1 MRTLVQDLRYGTRM
15 LRKSLGTT
23 GVALLTLALGIGA
36 NTAIF
41 SVVYAVLLQPLPY
54 AQPDRLITLRSGDSA
69 PNISY
74 FAAQS
79 HTMSSVG
86 GFAEWPQDITGQ
98 GEPRSIPSALITG
111 ALFETLGT
119 RPLLGRGLMASDDQ
133 LGGARVVVASYGFWS
148 SVLNGDPKAIGSR
161 LVLSGEPY
169 TLVGVMPPG
178 FAMPRGT
185 GQLWVPAAVAYA
197 EAFPARGAHIFYV
210 IGRMKDGETLA
221 GVQAEIDTLGKRL
234 SESYPE
240 DESDRKWM
248 AMPLHERVV
257 GRIKKPLLIL
267 LSAVGAVLLIACLN
281 LAGLAVARAVGRRH
295 EIAIRS
301 AMGATRMRIVRQ
313 LLSESLLL
321 AVAGGA
327 AGVAVAYLG
336 LDLLLGMK
344 PVGVPRLEYVG
355 INSVALVFTLAVSVM
370 SGIFFGLFPAL
381 QLSRRSSAAELH
393 TAGRVASQGFRSFPL
408 RKVLVIAEI
417 AIALVLLTGA
427 GLLIRSFSKL
437 RDVDPGFRS
446 DRVVTLSLQLPVSRY
461 GEISKQEAFWTELER
476 RVQTTPGVESAS
488 VISELP
494 LGGSTIYHNMV
505 IASKPPVAVGKEPEI
520 LTHEVGREYFAA
532 MGIPLVQGRAFNEAD
547 KEGNEHVAIV
557 NESFVRQHLKDRN
570 PIGERVRYARDEK
583 GTWYTIVGVAGDV
596 KHSALEADDG
606 PSIYTSV
613 AQKGEPWRRWGAL
626 VVKSKSADASVLVPA
641 LRQQV
646 WAVDP
651 QLPLTEAKTMEQVMA
666 ASVAQRRFSM
676 TLLGLFAGCAL
687 VLAIVGV
694 YGVLSYLVTQRGAE
708 IGIRMALGALPSDV
722 RRQIVQEG
730 GKLVL
735 AGLVLGMGGALL
747 SAGLLS
753 TLLFGVKPFD
763 PLTITA
769 TAALLGATAMLASYI
784 PARRASR
791 IDPMSA
797 LRCE

>member
-1 MRTLVQDLRYGTRM
+1 MRTLLQDLRYGTRM

-54 AQPDRLITLRSGDSA
+54 AQPDRLFTLRSGDSA

-79 HTMSSVG
+79 HTMSSMG
-86 GFAEWPQDITGQ
+86 GFSEWPQDITGQ
-98 GEPRSIPSALITG
+98 GEPRSVPSALVTG

-148 SVLNGDPKAIGSR
+148 TSLNGDPKAIGSR
-161 LVLSGEPY
+161 LLLSGEPY

-197 EAFPARGAHIFYV
+197 EAYPARGAHIFYV

-221 GVQAEIDTLGKRL
+221 SVQSEIDTLGKRL

-240 DESDRKWM
+240 DENDRKWM

-257 GRIKKPLLIL
+257 GRIKKPLLML

-344 PVGVPRLEYVG
+344 PEGVPRLEYVG
-355 INSVALVFTLAVSVM
+355 INAVALAFTLAVSVT

-381 QLSRRSSAAELH
+381 QLSRRSSAGELH

-408 RKVLVIAEI
+408 RRVLVIAEI

-446 DRVVTLSLQLPVSRY
+446 DRMVTLSLQLPVSRY

-476 RVQTTPGVESAS
+476 RVQATPGVESAS
-488 VISELP
+488 IISELP

-505 IASKPPVAVGKEPEI
+505 IASEPPVAVGKEPEI

-532 MGIPLVQGRAFNEAD
+532 MGIPLLQGRAFNEAD
-547 KEGNEHVAIV
+547 KEGNDHVAIV

-583 GTWYTIVGVAGDV
+583 GTWYTIVGVAADA
-596 KHSALEADDG
+596 KHAALELDDG
-606 PSIYTSV
+606 PSIYTSL

-626 VVKSKSADASVLVPA
+626 VVKSKSADVSALVPV

-722 RRQIVQEG
+722 SRQIVQEG

-735 AGLVLGMGGALL
+735 AGLVIGIAGALV
-747 SAGLLS
+747 SARLLS

-769 TAALLGATAMLASYI
+769 TAALLGATAMLASYV